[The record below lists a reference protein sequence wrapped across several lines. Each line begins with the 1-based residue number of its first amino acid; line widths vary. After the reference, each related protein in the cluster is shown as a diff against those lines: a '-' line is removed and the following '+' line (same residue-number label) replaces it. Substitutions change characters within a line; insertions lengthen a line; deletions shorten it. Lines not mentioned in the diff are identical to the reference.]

1 MSVVSRPCRRPETT
15 PPRPSGTPDRAAT
28 MTLAITQAG
37 GGQWR
42 FTIVS
47 ADGTTLGCST
57 PYLNK
62 SDARR
67 AAEQI
72 VEGFGTG
79 TVLD

>member
-1 MSVVSRPCRRPETT
+1 MSVVSRPCHGPATT
-15 PPRPSGTPDRAAT
+15 PPRSSGTPDRAAA
-28 MTLAITQAG
+28 MTLAITEAG
-37 GGQWR
+37 GGQWM

-57 PYLNK
+57 PYINK

-79 TVLD
+79 TVLG